1 MTIRCIYL
9 LNRERLGRID
19 GRDHA
24 ELLAALRVLHLT
36 ITEALSI

>member
-9 LNRERLGRID
+9 LNRERIGRID

-24 ELLAALRVLHLT
+24 ELLAALRVLHISL
-36 ITEALSI
+36 IEALTL

>member
-9 LNRERLGRID
+9 LNLERIGRID

-24 ELLAALRVLHLT
+24 ELLVALRALPLT
-36 ITEALSI
+36 ILEALTI